1 MSEVNIIEQ
10 YQTRAKAFAKS
21 YGEEPNDHIIHV
33 MASAMMTR
41 DNVLQGGSFVEA
53 VAANNLFQAV
63 SRADS
68 DVVKNLRIIAL
79 AYQFARLQEEPAF

>member
-41 DNVLQGGSFVEA
+41 DKVLQGGSFVEA
-53 VAANNLFQAV
+53 VASNNLFQAV
-63 SRADS
+63 SRADA

-79 AYQFARLQEEPAF
+79 AYQFARLEEPAF

>member
-1 MSEVNIIEQ
+1 MSNIIEQ
-10 YQTRAKAFAKS
+10 YQTRARAFATS
-21 YGEEPNDHIIHV
+21 YGENPSDHIIRV

-41 DNVLQGGSFVEA
+41 DKVLQGGSFVEA
-53 VAANNLFQAV
+53 VASNNLFQAI

-68 DVVKNLRIIAL
+68 DCLKNLRIIAL